1 MGFEILLIHLASL
14 DEVSISS
21 LWRYKGKVPT
31 KPTLAIGKLY
41 P

>member
-1 MGFEILLIHLASL
+1 MGFSILLMNLASL
-14 DEVSISS
+14 DEVEIES
-21 LWRYKGKVPT
+21 LWRQKGKVPT